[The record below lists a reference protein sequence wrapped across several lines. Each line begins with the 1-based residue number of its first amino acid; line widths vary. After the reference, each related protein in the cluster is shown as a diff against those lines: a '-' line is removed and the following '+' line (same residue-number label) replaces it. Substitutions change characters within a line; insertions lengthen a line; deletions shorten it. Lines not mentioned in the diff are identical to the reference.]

1 MYEYVIYYK
10 VGAPMFHYWLDINSL
25 DTTSTFCIMNC
36 QLLKSYKDDIAERH
50 CYIRPIVDEVLT
62 NNPDD
67 ANLLSYF
74 HSKGNQVKMMHELID
89 HCLQTEELAAKFLKA
104 LHKTDP
110 FLYDDLQKT
119 KPLGKFGEYNHI

>member
-1 MYEYVIYYK
+1 
-10 VGAPMFHYWLDINSL
+10 
-25 DTTSTFCIMNC
+25 MNC

-50 CYIRPIVDEVLT
+50 WYIRPIVDEVLT